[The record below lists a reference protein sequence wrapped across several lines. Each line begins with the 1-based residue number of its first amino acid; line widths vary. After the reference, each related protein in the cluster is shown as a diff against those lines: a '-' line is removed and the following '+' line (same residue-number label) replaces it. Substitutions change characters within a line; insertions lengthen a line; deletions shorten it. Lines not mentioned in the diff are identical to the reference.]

1 MKTQMK
7 FAFEGGNFLNKKR
20 KGYSLMELITTMAI
34 ISVVLIITLLM
45 FNNMMKTV
53 NRTLAKIETIQE
65 LLKLDDAI
73 RNEVIK
79 AGMDSE
85 AVKIT
90 DDHKGFM
97 FKVDIPAGSPTSIT
111 KYLTYVKNEKY
122 PKGALLLK
130 EKVFE
135 ENDFPKISPPDP
147 NALSWEKENVLAKPE
162 IEATVSFND
171 YSSGILTYSISVQYR
186 DATLTLNSRIPIVN
200 LK

>member
-1 MKTQMK
+1 MKTQIK
-7 FAFEGGNFLNKKR
+7 FALEGGNFLNKKR

-79 AGMDSE
+79 AGMDPE
-85 AVKIT
+85 AIKIT

-111 KYLTYVKNEKY
+111 KYLVCVKNEKY
-122 PKGALLLK
+122 PKGILLLK

-135 ENDFPKISPPDP
+135 ESDFKPIQDPDTV
-147 NALSWEKENVLAKPE
+147 SWEKERVLVKPD
-162 IEATVSFND
+162 IEATVSFHSC
-171 YSSGILTYSISVQYR
+171 SSGILIYSIDVKYSR

>member
-1 MKTQMK
+1 MK

-85 AVKIT
+85 AIKIT

>member
-1 MKTQMK
+1 MKTQIK
-7 FAFEGGNFLNKKR
+7 FALEGGNFLNKKR

-79 AGMDSE
+79 AGMDPE
-85 AVKIT
+85 AIKIT

>member
-1 MKTQMK
+1 M
-7 FAFEGGNFLNKKR
+7 NKKR

-85 AVKIT
+85 AIKIT